1 MNGGDSHFR
10 LSSVLAA
17 NENAGSKPSQV
28 QWWCFE
34 YRLVGQ
40 GTHISSG
47 DAEQPRTRTTVT
59 RVPGAPFP
67 LSQSSHPL
75 RLSRQRFG
83 GHSEANLS
91 VADL

>member
-1 MNGGDSHFR
+1 MR
-10 LSSVLAA
+10 MLAVSLLKFS
-17 NENAGSKPSQV
+17 AGALT
-28 QWWCFE
+28 E

-40 GTHISSG
+40 GTPSSAG

-59 RVPGAPFP
+59 RVPGAPLP

-75 RLSRQRFG
+75 RFSIQRFS

-91 VADL
+91 VVDL

>member
-1 MNGGDSHFR
+1 MRMLAVSLLKFSGGA
-10 LSSVLAA
+10 LT
-17 NENAGSKPSQV
+17 
-28 QWWCFE
+28 E

-40 GTHISSG
+40 GTHISAG
-47 DAEQPRTRTTVT
+47 DAEQPRTCTTVT

-83 GHSEANLS
+83 GHSEADLS